1 MKKEAAVLRIIAGEL
16 KGRRLFTPKDSNI
29 RPTTDKVKESIFSM
43 IAPYL
48 EDAVVIDLFSGT
60 GNLGLE
66 ALSRGA
72 ERCYFGDKS
81 RSSMELTRQNIAYCK
96 QEDRTVAILGDYEY
110 VLRKIPEKADLIFLD
125 PPYGKGLLEHCLELI
140 AERSLLSED
149 GIIVA
154 EHGIKTPMEDKLL
167 GFTKIKEKKYG
178 TIVISIYALGNA
190 D

>member
-1 MKKEAAVLRIIAGEL
+1 MRIIAGDF
-16 KGRRLFTPKDSNI
+16 KGRRLFAPKDSKI

-81 RSSMELTRQNIAYCK
+81 RESLELTRQNIAHCRA
-96 QEDRTVAILGDYEY
+96 EERSIAILGEYDY
-110 VLRKIPEKADLIFLD
+110 VLRKIPDKADLIFLD
-125 PPYGKGLLEHCLELI
+125 PPYRKGLIKDCMSHI
-140 AERSLLSED
+140 AKLSLLSED
-149 GIIVA
+149 GVIVA
-154 EHGIKTPMEDKLL
+154 EHGTDERLEDEIA
-167 GFTKIKEKKYG
+167 GYTKIKEKVYG
-178 TIVISIYALGNA
+178 TITISVYGIDLEDNNS
-190 D
+190 

>member
-1 MKKEAAVLRIIAGEL
+1 LRIIAGDC
-16 KGRRLFTPKDSNI
+16 KGRRLFAPKDNRI

-43 IAPYL
+43 AAPYL

-72 ERCYFGDKS
+72 LRCYFGDKS
-81 RSSMELTRQNIAYCK
+81 RESMELTRQNISHCR
-96 QEDRTVAILGDYEY
+96 QEERSITIPGDYEY

-125 PPYGKGLLEHCLELI
+125 PPYKKGLIHDCFQLISEL
-140 AERSLLSED
+140 SLLSED

-154 EHGIKTPMEDKLL
+154 EHGVKDFLEDQIS
-167 GFTKIKEKKYG
+167 GFAKIKEKTYG
-178 TIVISIYALGNA
+178 TISVSIYGINLEEMNS
-190 D
+190 